1 VTVRVQVKGELREH
15 FGGDRVDLDLA
26 DGATLGD
33 LVAAVGERWGRS
45 LPSYLWDREA
55 AGFRG
60 PVVIMID
67 RTAVRDP
74 KTPLRDGQDISLFKV
89 LVGG

>member
-1 VTVRVQVKGELREH
+1 MTVRVHVKGELREP

-33 LVAAVGERWGRS
+33 LLAAVGERWGRS
-45 LPSYLWDREA
+45 LPPYLWDREA
-55 AGFRG
+55 ASFRG

-74 KTPLRDGQDISLFKV
+74 KTPLHDGQDISLFKV